1 MSYKVLIEPADDQ
14 RAAFARWCLAQT
26 PRIETASHAG
36 SEVDSELF
44 KQVPEALLVGAHI
57 DGRLYRH
64 VTPEAETEAE
74 EVARPARRQRKG

>member
-1 MSYKVLIEPADDQ
+1 MSYMVLIEPSDENRQ
-14 RAAFARWCLAQT
+14 AFAKWCLAQT

-64 VTPEAETEAE
+64 VAE
-74 EVARPARRQRKG
+74 EAPAEAAPARRTRQKG